1 MGVHLTSVSSLQKS
15 TPNRTLSTGRVE
27 VVTVRALQDNYC
39 YLVRRVGS
47 RKALVVDT
55 SEFEPIQNQIQ
66 ASDLELELI
75 LNTHHHG
82 DHVAANP
89 QLVQQWNCPVY
100 CSAVDLARVPM
111 AKRGLEDGEVFEFD
125 GIKIQTISIPG
136 HTRGQ
141 IAFYLPDE
149 NLVFVGDTLF
159 AMGCGRLLEGT
170 PDQMLTSLRKLTDLP
185 LETRVFFGH
194 EYTEKNGTF
203 ARDVEPD
210 NKCVLDRM
218 RAAREALSVGGVSH
232 APTLSEE
239 MKANPF
245 LRLDSPSL
253 RRQLSLVNETDLEV
267 FTSLRRLRDVFQG

>member
-1 MGVHLTSVSSLQKS
+1 MREFLLTTVPSSAA
-15 TPNRTLSTGRVE
+15 PNRRLSTGRVE
-27 VVTVRALQDNYC
+27 VITVRALQDNYC
-39 YLVRRVGS
+39 YLVRRTGS
-47 RKALVVDT
+47 LKALVIDT
-55 SEFEPIQNQIQ
+55 SDFEPIQKQLQ
-66 ASDLELELI
+66 AEDLELHLI

-82 DHVAANP
+82 DHVAANT
-89 QLVQQWNCPVY
+89 QLVQHWKCPVY
-100 CSAVDLARVPM
+100 CSTVDVARVPL

-125 GIKIQTISIPG
+125 GIKIQTLSIPG

-141 IAFYLPDE
+141 IAFHLPDE

-159 AMGCGRLLEGT
+159 AMGCGRLLEGM
-170 PDQMLTSLRKLTDLP
+170 PEQMLSSLRRLMDLP
-185 LETRVFFGH
+185 RETRVFFGH

-232 APTLSEE
+232 APTLAEE

-245 LRLDSPSL
+245 LRLNSPSL
-253 RRQLSLVNETDLEV
+253 RRQLNMVNETELEV

>member
-1 MGVHLTSVSSLQKS
+1 MI
-15 TPNRTLSTGRVE
+15 
-27 VVTVRALQDNYC
+27 TVRARQDNYC
-39 YLVRRVGS
+39 YLVHRLGS
-47 RKALVVDT
+47 RKALVIDT
-55 SEFEPIQNQIQ
+55 SEFTPIQTQLRE
-66 ASDLELELI
+66 SELDLDLI

-82 DHVAANP
+82 DHVAANEE
-89 QLVQQWNCPVY
+89 LAGVWNCPVF
-100 CSAVDLARVPM
+100 CSKVDVARVPL
-111 AKRGLEDGEVFEFD
+111 AKRGLEDNEVFEFD
-125 GIKIQTISIPG
+125 GIQIQTLSIPG

-141 IAFYLPDE
+141 IAFYLPE
-149 NLVFVGDTLF
+149 EQMVFVGDTLF
-159 AMGCGRLLEGT
+159 SMGCGRLLEGT
-170 PDQMLTSLRKLTDLP
+170 PEQMLTSLRRLTDLP
-185 LETRVFFGH
+185 RETRVFFGH

-232 APTLSEE
+232 APTLAEE

-253 RRQLSLVNETDLEV
+253 RRQLNMNDETDLEV